1 MKKTHAFARIVQ
13 FGLKGL
19 WSQQLAYIILHEVKE
34 AVRIELWRRDADR
47 ISVVHDTLEAAFK
60 DLPCVPILRGAK
72 RAGHPLHE
80 DNKGHI

>member
-1 MKKTHAFARIVQ
+1 MHLPALVQ
-13 FGLKGL
+13 FGLKSV

-47 ISVVHDTLEAAFK
+47 ICVVHDALEAAFK
-60 DLPCVPILRGAK
+60 DLPCVPILSGVK